1 MRRQNCVPNPDY
13 ILPLPN
19 CVSCSHAPRHVPTC
33 THGTK
38 ARHES
43 CLAGSPPLENGG
55 GMWLLRPL
63 SCMISPPAAPAEN
76 LLSRS
81 QYCSGIRAIATEDGV
96 GNAVSTDASQPHCLV
111 AQVLATWAVVL

>member
-1 MRRQNCVPNPDY
+1 MK
-13 ILPLPN
+13 
-19 CVSCSHAPRHVPTC
+19 AK
-33 THGTK
+33 HG
-38 ARHES
+38 S
-43 CLAGSPPLENGG
+43 CLVGSLLLESGG

-63 SCMISPPAAPAEN
+63 SCMIFPQAAPAEN